1 MAIKELEQEIQ
12 KLTEPEKKQ
21 IIRKLISDLDDSID
35 ENVAQ
40 LWLEE
45 AQRRSNE
52 LEIGVVKGIS
62 TTDAITDARDRLN
75 NVRRTSS

>member
-1 MAIKELEQEIQ
+1 MTIKELEQEIQ

-21 IIRKLISDLDDSID
+21 ILRKLIADLDDVSD

-52 LEIGVVKGIS
+52 LETGVVKGVS
-62 TTDAITDARDRLN
+62 TTDAITEARDRLK